1 MRADEIRF
9 LFGYDRWATQRVL
22 DALDDVDPTV
32 WGRTGV
38 VGE

>member
-22 DALDDVDPTV
+22 DALH
-32 WGRTGV
+32 GIER
-38 VGE
+38 